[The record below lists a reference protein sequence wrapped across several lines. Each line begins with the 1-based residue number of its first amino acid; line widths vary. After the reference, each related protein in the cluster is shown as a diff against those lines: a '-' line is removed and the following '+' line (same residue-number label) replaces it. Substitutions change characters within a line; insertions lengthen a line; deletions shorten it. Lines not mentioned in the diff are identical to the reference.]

1 MNIVLNNLLK
11 VAVKIAKFLNRY
23 LLSPKSGCSSLA
35 ASGSLSEPLSHWVP
49 VPAGQGPQAGA
60 APWPAGAAE
69 VTDTIRVPDAT
80 AAVWAAAVV
89 LPGPPFAAAA
99 RAPGPPAAGCPFSA
113 TPAASQRPPLLR
125 RARHWDG
132 CAAGPARLCGGPC
145 PDSARKG
152 QIFTHLA
159 CCSCDVTLTTILN
172 SVIRVIGSEIQ
183 VTKMNI

>member
-11 VAVKIAKFLNRY
+11 VALKIPKFLNRY
-23 LLSPKSGCSSLA
+23 LLSPKSGSSSLA
-35 ASGSLSEPLSHWVP
+35 ARGSLSEPLIHWVP

-60 APWPAGAAE
+60 ASWPAGAAE
-69 VTDTIRVPDAT
+69 VTDTIPVPDAAA

-99 RAPGPPAAGCPFSA
+99 RALGPPAAGCLFLA

-132 CAAGPARLCGGPC
+132 CAAGPARAQLEEL
-145 PDSARKG
+145 SR
-152 QIFTHLA
+152 F
-159 CCSCDVTLTTILN
+159 
-172 SVIRVIGSEIQ
+172 R
-183 VTKMNI
+183 